1 MENIIDFVPENMMI
15 VVIGLWI
22 IGYCLKKT
30 PKVED
35 WSIPWI
41 LIVVGVIFSIGLN
54 ILDKDITSNLL
65 VTATLQGICCAG
77 VAVLGNQLKKQ
88 TEKEMESEDRDI
100 K

>member
-1 MENIIDFVPENMMI
+1 MENIINFIPENMLI

-35 WSIPWI
+35 WCIPWVLI
-41 LIVVGVIFSIGLN
+41 LIGMIFSIGLN
-54 ILDKDITSNLL
+54 IIDNDITSNLL

-88 TEKEMESEDRDI
+88 TEKEMESEKRNI

>member
-1 MENIIDFVPENMMI
+1 MENIINFIPENMLI

-30 PKVED
+30 HKVED
-35 WSIPWI
+35 WSIPWVLI
-41 LIVVGVIFSIGLN
+41 LIGMIFSIGLN
-54 ILDKDITSNLL
+54 IIDNDITSNLL

-88 TEKEMESEDRDI
+88 TEKEMESEKRNI

>member
-1 MENIIDFVPENMMI
+1 MENIIKFIPENMLI
-15 VVIGLWI
+15 VVAGLWF
-22 IGYCLKKT
+22 IGYCLKKS
-30 PKVED
+30 PMKD

-41 LIVVGVIFSIGLN
+41 LILVGIIFSIGLN
-54 ILDKDITSNLL
+54 ILDNDITSNLL